1 MHNVFIAIGGSG
13 TNVAD
18 MLVRLL
24 GVGFPTTSND
34 GLLTSADDTL
44 EIWCVDPDRSSASIA
59 SLKKTVKDYV
69 DLQALLADPKTESDQ
84 GKSAWAMTID
94 PIVRH
99 LDPLQLG
106 RGNDSRSNNQVKTL
120 GGILDSGDRGRRSV
134 GPMLRVF
141 YEEKDLNVTIDRGFY
156 QKPFIGAPIMAVFA
170 DSLKNENSPGGKE
183 IHLRTL
189 QTKPVRFF
197 LAGSLHGGTGA
208 CGVPV
213 MGRFLADLRRQQPNL
228 NWRVGGCLLAPY
240 AFPPD
245 PPFSRLEHGES
256 ITDEMIESRLSSAAS
271 EEAFRGLTPEEKRQL
286 VRQILEGFYADP
298 ADMDERA
305 RHGLLYYNDHGS
317 SYFDELYLVGKPE
330 PDRLPTWSNGGRSQ
344 QNPHNAA
351 EVVGAIS
358 ALNFFSGTIQGRNQ
372 GNYLIPTST
381 HTVGKTIHLHDLPRY
396 ASVRFPVD
404 PERVVLSTAILRHLV
419 THQIPWDQDIRRWTG
434 IDRLKAVY
442 ANEVRKNDDRV
453 RYAEALKIIEQFLT
467 DFVDGRKTKGWA
479 DDDLRQVTTFF
490 ADDALSVEAMLEKTR
505 KKGLF
510 GNQPR
515 APLTIGNSSVKVTS
529 GEFGTWAPAGAEFT
543 RGAYLRHV
551 WNQLYNRGG
560 EAKLVAA

>member
-1 MHNVFIAIGGSG
+1 MHNVFIAVGGSG
-13 TNVAD
+13 TKVAE

-24 GVGFPTTSND
+24 GVGFPTSATD

-59 SLKKTVKDYV
+59 SLKVTVKDYV
-69 DLQALLADPKTESDQ
+69 DLQGLLGDPKTESDQ
-84 GKSAWAMTID
+84 GKSAWSMTLD
-94 PIVRH
+94 PTVRH

-106 RGNDSRSNNQVKTL
+106 RGLDSRSNNQTKTL
-120 GGILDSGDRGRRSV
+120 GGILDSGDHGRRSV
-134 GPMLRVF
+134 GPMLRLF
-141 YEEKDLNVTIDRGFY
+141 YEEKDLNVTVDRGFY

-170 DSLKNENSPGGKE
+170 ETLKNENSPGGRE
-183 IHLRTL
+183 INLRTL

-213 MGRFLADLRRQQPNL
+213 MGRFFADLRRQSSNL

-245 PPFSRLEHGES
+245 PPFSRLQHGET
-256 ITDEMIESRLSSAAS
+256 ITEEMIDNRLSSAAG

-305 RHGLLYYNDHGS
+305 RHGLLYYNDHGA

-351 EVVGAIS
+351 EAVGAVA
-358 ALNFFSGTIQGRNQ
+358 ALHFFSGAIQGRNE
-372 GNYLIPTST
+372 GNYLIGTSSQ
-381 HTVGKTIHLHDLPRY
+381 TVGKAIRLRDLPRY
-396 ASVRFPVD
+396 ASSRLPFD
-404 PERVVLSTAILRHLV
+404 PERVVLVTAVLRHLL
-419 THQIPWDQDIRRWTG
+419 THQIPWDQDIRRWSG
-434 IDRLKAVY
+434 IDPLKAIY
-442 ANEVRKNDDRV
+442 ANEMRKNDDRK
-453 RYAEALKIIEQFLT
+453 RYAEAMKIIERFLT
-467 DFVDGRKTKGWA
+467 DLLDGDRTMGWA
-479 DDDLRQVTTFF
+479 DDDLRQVRAFF
-490 ADDALSVEAMLEKTR
+490 NDDALSVEAILEKTR
-505 KKGLF
+505 KKGFF
-510 GNQPR
+510 GNEPR
-515 APLTIGNSSVKVTS
+515 AALTVGSSAVKLT
-529 GEFGTWAPAGAEFT
+529 GTEFGTWAPSDSEFT
-543 RGAYLRHV
+543 RGAYMRYI
-551 WNQLYNRGG
+551 WTQLYNRAND
-560 EAKLVAA
+560 AKLVAA